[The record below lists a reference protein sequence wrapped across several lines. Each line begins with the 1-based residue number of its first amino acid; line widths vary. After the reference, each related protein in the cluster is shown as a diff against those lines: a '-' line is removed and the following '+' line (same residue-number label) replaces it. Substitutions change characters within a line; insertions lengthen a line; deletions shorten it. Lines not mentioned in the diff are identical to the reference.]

1 MENIMGKPLEITK
14 ESFEKD
20 VKQADM
26 PVLLDF
32 WAPWCGPCRTL
43 APVLDEL
50 ASEFEGKAVIAKVNV
65 DENPEL
71 AQEYRVSGIPSL
83 VFFKGGEAVDQLV
96 GVQQKSALADKLTSL
111 SN

>member
-1 MENIMGKPLEITK
+1 MGKPLEITK

>member
-1 MENIMGKPLEITK
+1 MGKPLEITK

-96 GVQQKSALADKLTSL
+96 GVQQKSALADKLNAL